1 MVLARK
7 QGPIIGHRPQMPRSE
22 AAPATQAAPATKAD
36 PAWRLGALGLANG
49 QVTLSPMA
57 IRPSFMS

>member
-1 MVLARK
+1 
-7 QGPIIGHRPQMPRSE
+7 RPQMPRSE